1 MYCLTDTE
9 HLAGWMLVIR
19 SVFDW
24 VDAADELDDEHETRR
39 CESALFD
46 GIAGDG
52 EDQLSSSTKT
62 LFGSEWTPGRCFAEF
77 I

>member
-1 MYCLTDTE
+1 
-9 HLAGWMLVIR
+9 
-19 SVFDW
+19 

-62 LFGSEWTPGRCFAEF
+62 LFGSE
-77 I
+77 